1 MSNLSMSNF
10 AKKVAVSMC
19 SINMA
24 GITTLMK
31 KQVLTKFPV
40 AKYTWKH
47 IMPMFLKTDVQ
58 SSMNW
63 LQSPEGGGK
72 IHAPADQILCK
83 TLSTFKILL
92 QWYCILVEN

>member
-1 MSNLSMSNF
+1 
-10 AKKVAVSMC
+10 
-19 SINMA
+19 
-24 GITTLMK
+24 
-31 KQVLTKFPV
+31 
-40 AKYTWKH
+40 
-47 IMPMFLKTDVQ
+47 MFLKTDVQ